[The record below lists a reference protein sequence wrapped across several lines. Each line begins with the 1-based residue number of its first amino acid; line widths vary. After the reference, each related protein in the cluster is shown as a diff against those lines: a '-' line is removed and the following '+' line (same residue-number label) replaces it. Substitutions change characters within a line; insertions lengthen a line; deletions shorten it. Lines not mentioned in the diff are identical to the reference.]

1 MMYMMKFLAFICGIE
16 LVLFVTEGLTEFA
29 AILIAIILIL
39 PFVMQAIDNYNQYF
53 TYLENIS

>member
-1 MMYMMKFLAFICGIE
+1 MYMMKFLAFICGIE
-16 LVLFVTEGLTEFA
+16 LALFVTESLTEFA
-29 AILIAIILIL
+29 AILLAIILIL